1 MTEKQLPAVIQ
12 FTDDEVKTIKDAILP
27 TATDAELKLFIA
39 QCKRTGLDPFSRQ
52 IYGFKQG
59 KGDFAKLVIGTS
71 IDGAR
76 VIAERSGKYGGQLGP
91 YWCGD
96 DGVWFDI
103 WLKKEPPAAAK
114 VGIIRTDW
122 KEPMW
127 GIAVWDSYKQM
138 YKDQYDGG
146 KWKLSPQWEKNG
158 PNMLAKCAEFIGHRK
173 AFPNDLSG
181 LYAKEELGYEEV
193 EVGQGEVSVLQREG
207 EQAISASADKAV
219 PIEGSKTRGRPKQAA
234 KVVEGVEPDS
244 DQGREVVP
252 SEVAQLRE
260 QARQVVAEIKEEHRS
275 EAGTDDSAGDSPVD
289 VEVTTG
295 DTKLTAPEPLATVDD
310 IMGVLHIGKLNG
322 YSEGEIEAF
331 AAKHFGITEEVDPL
345 TVLTKTQVAQ
355 WKHAFSKK
363 AVTA

>member
-1 MTEKQLPAVIQ
+1 MTIE
-12 FTDDEVKTIKDAILP
+12 FTDKELDVISKSIMP
-27 TATDAELKLFIA
+27 VGATKEDFNFFIA
-39 QCKRTGLDPFSRQ
+39 QAKRTGLDPLKRQ
-52 IYGFKQG
+52 IWATMRTQK
-59 KGDFAKLVIGTS
+59 DGTKKIIVGIS
-71 IDGAR
+71 IDGFR
-76 VIAERSGKYGGQLGP
+76 SLAERTGKYGGQIGP
-91 YWCGD
+91 FFYDNEGNESQ
-96 DGVWFDI
+96 VWLSD
-103 WLKKEPPAAAK
+103 KSPAAVK
-114 VGIIRTDW
+114 IGIIRTDW
-122 KEPMW
+122 SQPLW
-127 GIAVWDSYKQM
+127 HVGRPNSFAPDNPPF
-138 YKDQYDGG
+138 G
-146 KWKLSPQWEKNG
+146 SPWLKMREW
-158 PNMLAKCAEFIGHRK
+158 MTAKCIESAGLRR
-173 AFPNDLSG
+173 AFPDVFGG
-181 LYAKEELGYEEV
+181 LYGEEELGLEPKQV
-193 EVGQGEVSVLQREG
+193 EPGEVSVLQHEG
-207 EQAISASADKAV
+207 EQAVSASADKAV
-219 PIEGSKTRGRPKQAA
+219 PIEGSKTRGKPKQAA

-244 DQGREVVP
+244 AQGREAVS

-275 EAGTDDSAGDSPVD
+275 EASTDDSAGDSPVD

>member
-1 MTEKQLPAVIQ
+1 MTEKQLPAVVD
-12 FTDDEVKTIKDAILP
+12 FSDDDLKTIKASLLP
-27 TATDAELKLFIA
+27 PGTSDSALNLFVT
-39 QCKRTGLDPFSRQ
+39 QCKRTRLDPFSRQ
-52 IYGFKQG
+52 IYGFPQG
-59 KGDFAKLVIGTS
+59 NKLTIGIT
-71 IDGAR
+71 IDGFR
-76 VIAERSGKYGGQLGP
+76 IIAERSGKYGGQEGP
-91 YWCGD
+91 FWCGP
-96 DGVWFDI
+96 DGDWKDVWLDK
-103 WLKKEPPAAAK
+103 LPPVACK

-122 KEPMW
+122 NKTLW
-127 GIAVWDSYKQM
+127 ATARYVSFVQS
-138 YKDQYDGG
+138 
-146 KWKLSPQWEKNG
+146 SPIWNKMGEH
-158 PNMLAKCAEFIGHRK
+158 MLAKCTEMLAIRK

-181 LYAKEELGYEEV
+181 LYGKEELGYEEV

-207 EQAISASADKAV
+207 EQAVPASADKAV
-219 PIEGSKTRGRPKQAA
+219 SAEGSKTRGRPKQTA

-244 DQGREVVP
+244 AQGREAVS

-275 EAGTDDSAGDSPVD
+275 EASTDDSAGDSPVD